1 MESRPPESRRQF
13 LRHTAGLATA
23 LAAGLLPSRSRADSA
38 FSHAS
43 AAFEVSDRGALVWV
57 RGTGAGQHVSLAVSA
72 SSAPE
77 KVLSLGPAALTE
89 AHDLIHVFDV
99 TGLEPDTEY
108 LARPALAPV
117 GTNAEGASCRF
128 HTMPTSPRAMSFV
141 VSADTLAERKPFRLF
156 DAMLERKP
164 EFFVHLGD
172 TIYADRPKQALIAQ
186 TLPQY
191 RGKHAE
197 VRADPHMQRFMASVP
212 TFAIWDDHEV
222 ADNFDREH
230 PLIDVGRQ
238 AFREW
243 WPVRTDDVRRLHRRF
258 SWGPLADFFML
269 DTRQYRSSWRMSAD
283 DPAKTMLGAA
293 QKDWL
298 LQALR
303 ASSAPFKILL
313 SPSPFN
319 GSTALDS
326 WAGFKAERA
335 QIDRYVAEQKLQ
347 RVLVLSGDW
356 HMAIDLSRQGTS
368 IDEMVVGPIA
378 AWPQFEMNPRNRSV
392 VARSRRP
399 HVGDAYNFGHVRIE
413 PTGGGARLTIDVVDE
428 KGDVRFSKVLES

>member
-1 MESRPPESRRQF
+1 MPIPRHSRRRF
-13 LRHTAGLATA
+13 LRNTAGLATA
-23 LAAGLLPSRSRADSA
+23 LATGLRPLRGRADGA
-38 FSHAS
+38 FPHPA
-43 AAFEVSDRGALVWV
+43 AAFEVTAREALVWV
-57 RGTGAGQHVSLAVSA
+57 RGSAGGQRVALDVSTTSAFAKSTPIAAV
-72 SSAPE
+72 E
-77 KVLSLGPAALTE
+77 LSDAQ
-89 AHDLIHVFDV
+89 DFIHVFDV
-99 TGLEPDTEY
+99 AGLEPDTEY
-108 LARPALAPV
+108 FARPTLMHG
-117 GTNAEGASCRF
+117 GTSEPGATCRF
-128 HTMPTSPRAMSFV
+128 RTMPAESRPVSFV
-141 VSADTLAERKPFRLF
+141 VSADTFAGLKPFRLF

-172 TIYADRPKQALIAQ
+172 TMYADRPKQGLVAQ
-186 TLPQY
+186 TLAQY

-197 VRADPHMQRFMASVP
+197 VRADPHMQRFMASAP

-222 ADNFDREH
+222 ADNFDRDH

-243 WPVRTDDVRRLHRRF
+243 WPVRTDDPRRLHRRF

-269 DTRQYRSSWRMSAD
+269 DTRQYRSSWRMRAD

-298 LQALR
+298 LQELR

-335 QIDRYVAEQKLQ
+335 EIDRYVAEQKLR

-356 HMAIDLSRQGTS
+356 HMAMDLSRRGTS
-368 IDEMVVGPIA
+368 LDEVVVGPIA
-378 AWPQFEMNPRNRSV
+378 AWPQFEMNPRNRSI
-392 VARSRRP
+392 VARSGLA
-399 HVGDAYNFGHVRIE
+399 HVGDAYNFAHVRIE
-413 PTGGGARLTIDVVDE
+413 PTGGGARLTLDIVDE
-428 KGDVRFSKVLES
+428 KGDVRFSKTLDS

>member
-1 MESRPPESRRQF
+1 
-13 LRHTAGLATA
+13 
-23 LAAGLLPSRSRADSA
+23 
-38 FSHAS
+38 
-43 AAFEVSDRGALVWV
+43 
-57 RGTGAGQHVSLAVSA
+57 
-72 SSAPE
+72 
-77 KVLSLGPAALTE
+77 
-89 AHDLIHVFDV
+89 
-99 TGLEPDTEY
+99 
-108 LARPALAPV
+108 
-117 GTNAEGASCRF
+117 
-128 HTMPTSPRAMSFV
+128 MSFV
-141 VSADTLAERKPFRLF
+141 VSADTLAIRKPFRLF

-172 TIYADRPKQALIAQ
+172 TMYADRPKQGTTAT

-191 RGKHAE
+191 RVKHAE

-222 ADNFDREH
+222 ADNFDRDH

-243 WPVRTDDVRRLHRRF
+243 WPVRTDDPRRLHRRF

-298 LQALR
+298 LQELR
-303 ASSAPFKILL
+303 ASGAPFKILL

-335 QIDRYVAEQKLQ
+335 EIDRYVAEQKLQ

-399 HVGDAYNFGHVRIE
+399 HVGDAHNFGHVRIE